1 MWCFI
6 SEPNGIIH
14 EIFLP
19 KNAVGQDCLEK
30 VCEKLKLVERDY
42 FGLKFGGAK
51 GTQFWLNLRNSMSSQ
66 LTGKPPYR
74 LHFLVKFFVK
84 PQELQQEITRHQ
96 YYLTLKNF
104 INEGKLDLSSV
115 QTKSIARLC
124 ALVAHIE
131 SGDFSQ
137 ERVAKYSSYIPI
149 SVYNVYSKTSNLQ
162 KDAAIEHGKLVGV
175 PVSESKIEFLHMACS
190 IQGYGIELFHGRL
203 SDYKTLKKV
212 DIHVGSDGIRVFSIN
227 HEFDLKQG
235 KDVTRRI
242 LEKRVS
248 FEDVSTVSYN
258 NRSFTV
264 VHGGTG
270 PQAQRDTYKM
280 KCESDAVA
288 LFRTFTEFHTFYQC
302 NTVKR
307 SVIDQCTRTL
317 AGRLFSMFVPR
328 NEFGRI
334 FLFDVQRTRRQAYSH
349 AWGELNSCRMIDMP
363 SSTSGSLRSSPG
375 SAEYR
380 PVQSPISQ
388 RRFYS
393 TKRYEEAGTSRGEC
407 RRAFVERES
416 MESMTPDQLKVMVR
430 HLQDARI
437 CQICMDS
444 EVATAFCPCGHVVC
458 CVECSSMCKECP
470 LCRSQITYAQRVF
483 FPCE

>member
-1 MWCFI
+1 
-6 SEPNGIIH
+6 
-14 EIFLP
+14 
-19 KNAVGQDCLEK
+19 
-30 VCEKLKLVERDY
+30 
-42 FGLKFGGAK
+42 
-51 GTQFWLNLRNSMSSQ
+51 MS
-66 LTGKPPYR
+66 
-74 LHFLVKFFVK
+74 
-84 PQELQQEITRHQ
+84 
-96 YYLTLKNF
+96 
-104 INEGKLDLSSV
+104 
-115 QTKSIARLC
+115 
-124 ALVAHIE
+124 
-131 SGDFSQ
+131 
-137 ERVAKYSSYIPI
+137 
-149 SVYNVYSKTSNLQ
+149 
-162 KDAAIEHGKLVGV
+162 
-175 PVSESKIEFLHMACS
+175 
-190 IQGYGIELFHGRL
+190 
-203 SDYKTLKKV
+203 
-212 DIHVGSDGIRVFSIN
+212 
-227 HEFDLKQG
+227 FDMCC
-235 KDVTRRI
+235 
-242 LEKRVS
+242 RVS

-349 AWGELNSCRMIDMP
+349 AWGELNSCRMIDMA

-380 PVQSPISQ
+380 PVQSPLSQ

-393 TKRYEEAGTSRGEC
+393 TKRYDEAGPSRGEC

-416 MESMTPDQLKVMVR
+416 MENMTPDQLKVMVR

>member
-14 EIFLP
+14 EIFLS
-19 KNAVGQDCLEK
+19 KNAVGQECLDK

-51 GTQFWLNLRNSMSSQ
+51 GVRFWLNLRNSMSSQ
-66 LTGKPPYR
+66 LSGKPPYR
-74 LHFLVKFFVK
+74 LYFLVKFFVK

-104 INEGKLDLSSV
+104 ISEGKLDLSSLQV
-115 QTKSIARLC
+115 KTIARLC
-124 ALVAHIE
+124 ALISQIE
-131 SGDFSQ
+131 CGNFSQ
-137 ERVAKYSSYIPI
+137 ERVAKYSSYLPLSI
-149 SVYNVYSKTSNLQ
+149 YNEYAKTSDLQ
-162 KDAAIEHGKLVGV
+162 KDVAIEHARLMNCSA
-175 PVSESKIEFLHMACS
+175 SESKIEFLHIACG
-190 IQGYGIELFHGRL
+190 IQGYGIEIFHGRL
-203 SDYKTLKKV
+203 HEDKILKKV
-212 DIHVGSDGIRVFSIN
+212 DIYVGSDGIRVFSTN
-227 HEFDLKQG
+227 RVYDTKQR
-235 KDVTRRI
+235 KDIAKRT

-280 KCESDAVA
+280 KSESDAVA
-288 LFRTFTEFHTFYQC
+288 LFRTFTEYHTFYQC

-317 AGRLFSMFVPR
+317 AGRLLSVFVPR

-334 FLFDVQRTRRQAYSH
+334 FLFDVQRTRRQAYSQ
-349 AWGELNSCRMIDMP
+349 AWGELNSCRVIDVV
-363 SSTSGSLRSSPG
+363 SSASGNFRSG
-375 SAEYR
+375 GTAAEYR
-380 PVQSPISQ
+380 PVQSPLSQ
-388 RRFYS
+388 RKCYIS
-393 TKRYEEAGTSRGEC
+393 KSSEGSR
-407 RRAFVERES
+407 ALAERES
-416 MESMTPDQLKVMVR
+416 TENMSPEKLKIMVR

-437 CQICMDS
+437 CQICMDN

-458 CVECSSMCKECP
+458 CADCSAMCKECP

>member
-19 KNAVGQDCLEK
+19 KNAVGQECLDK

-51 GTQFWLNLRNSMSSQ
+51 GAQFWLNLRNSLSSQ
-66 LTGKPPYR
+66 LSGKPPYR
-74 LHFLVKFFVK
+74 LYFLVKFFVK

-104 INEGKLDLSSV
+104 VSEEKLDLSSL
-115 QTKSIARLC
+115 QMKTIARLC
-124 ALVAHIE
+124 ALISQIE
-131 SGDFSQ
+131 NGDYSQ
-137 ERVAKYSSYIPI
+137 ERVPEYFSYIPM
-149 SVYNVYSKTSNLQ
+149 SVCNEYAKTSDLQ
-162 KDAAIEHGKLVGV
+162 KDAAIEHAKLVNSSA
-175 PVSESKIEFLHMACS
+175 SESKIEFLHVTCG
-190 IQGYGIELFHGRL
+190 IQGYGIEVFHGRL
-203 SDYKTLKKV
+203 NDDKTLKKV
-212 DIHVGSDGIRVFSIN
+212 DIYVGSDGIRVFSIN
-227 HEFDLKQG
+227 REYDIKQG
-235 KDVTRRI
+235 KDVARRT
-242 LEKRVS
+242 LEKRVA

-280 KCESDAVA
+280 KSESDAVA
-288 LFRTFTEFHTFYQC
+288 LFRTFTEYHTFYQC

-307 SVIDQCTRTL
+307 SVIDQCTRTF
-317 AGRLFSMFVPR
+317 AGRLLSVFMPR
-328 NEFGRI
+328 NDFGRI

-349 AWGELNSCRMIDMP
+349 AWGELNSCRVIDVV
-363 SSTSGSLRSSPG
+363 SSTSDTFRTVGAST
-375 SAEYR
+375 EYR
-380 PVQSPISQ
+380 PVQSPLSL
-388 RRFYS
+388 RKCFFP
-393 TKRYEEAGTSRGEC
+393 KRGEGS
-407 RRAFVERES
+407 RAFAERES
-416 MESMTPDQLKVMVR
+416 MENMSPEKLKLMVR
-430 HLQDARI
+430 HLQDARV
-437 CQICMDS
+437 CQICMDN

-458 CVECSSMCKECP
+458 CADCSTMCKECP